1 MRPSTLPS
9 ARIVRHAGATVA
21 PPREPFRR
29 HFDRI
34 VEPLRTALG
43 YTIAFWPLTAT
54 VLAGAAMLWAVG
66 VNASP

>member
-1 MRPSTLPS
+1 MRPSTIPS

-21 PPREPFRR
+21 PPREPVGRYL
-29 HFDRI
+29 DRL
-34 VEPLRTALG
+34 VDPVRTALG